1 MYKFSQLV
9 QKLYHLTFLK
19 YMKLIDHLFSVKL
32 ILVAVQCFKEVEDLA
47 EYDIK
52 SIVKSIHHYLQHIN
66 QIG

>member
-1 MYKFSQLV
+1 MYKFSQPV
-9 QKLYHLTFLK
+9 KKLYHLTFLK

-32 ILVAVQCFKEVEDLA
+32 ILVAVQCFKEVEDLV